1 MTSVLKKTI
10 MGLGVAATL
19 LATASPAD
27 AQYRRYNR
35 GYRHD
40 NTGVAIGA
48 GILGLGIGAAIASSN
63 RSRYYDPYYG
73 GYSSYGYGYSQ
84 PYYGGYSSYGG
95 GYYDPYYGNGY
106 GYGYRCTTHR
116 QWDPYWR
123 RWVRVRTC

>member
-1 MTSVLKKTI
+1 

-19 LATASPAD
+19 VATASPAD

-63 RSRYYDPYYG
+63 RGYYG
-73 GYSSYGYGYSQ
+73 GYGNYGYGYSQ
-84 PYYGGYSSYGG
+84 PYYGGYSSYDS
-95 GYYDPYYGNGY
+95 YYDPYYGNGY

-123 RWVRVRTC
+123 RWVRIRTC

>member
-1 MTSVLKKTI
+1 MTSVLKKCV
-10 MGLGVAATL
+10 MGIGVAATL
-19 LATASPAD
+19 VATASPAD
-27 AQYRRYNR
+27 AQYRRHYR

-63 RSRYYDPYYG
+63 RGYYGNGYYSGYSDPYYG
-73 GYSSYGYGYSQ
+73 GYSSYSD
-84 PYYGGYSSYGG
+84 PYYGGYSS
-95 GYYDPYYGNGY
+95 YDPYYGNGY
-106 GYGYRCTTHR
+106 GYTYRCTTHR

>member
-1 MTSVLKKTI
+1 MPLRMRRTDERCRPSCVEEAERFTTGVYVMTSVLKKTI

-19 LATASPAD
+19 VATASPAD
-27 AQYRRYNR
+27 AQYRRHYR

-73 GYSSYGYGYSQ
+73 GYSSG
-84 PYYGGYSSYGG
+84 
-95 GYYDPYYGNGY
+95 
-106 GYGYRCTTHR
+106 
-116 QWDPYWR
+116 
-123 RWVRVRTC
+123 

>member
-1 MTSVLKKTI
+1 MTSVLKKSL
-10 MGLGVAATL
+10 MGIATVATL
-19 LATASPAD
+19 VATASPAD
-27 AQYRRYNR
+27 AQYRRHYR

-63 RSRYYDPYYG
+63 RGYYDPYYG
-73 GYSSYGYGYSQ
+73 GGYSSYGYSQ

-95 GYYDPYYGNGY
+95 YGGYADPYYGNGY

-123 RWVRVRTC
+123 RWVRVRPC